1 MLGQLQFWG
10 LWNIQVVR
18 SGRQLDV
25 RVQYRTWEGDFQSED
40 LNLGIIRM
48 EALTRGHRTDELTQ
62 GEHLEGNETPG
73 INGGDRTKKA
83 KRRRGS
89 KGVGRSR
96 DFR

>member
-48 EALTRGHRTDELTQ
+48 EALTRQRSQ
-62 GEHLEGNETPG
+62 
-73 INGGDRTKKA
+73 NG
-83 KRRRGS
+83 
-89 KGVGRSR
+89 
-96 DFR
+96 